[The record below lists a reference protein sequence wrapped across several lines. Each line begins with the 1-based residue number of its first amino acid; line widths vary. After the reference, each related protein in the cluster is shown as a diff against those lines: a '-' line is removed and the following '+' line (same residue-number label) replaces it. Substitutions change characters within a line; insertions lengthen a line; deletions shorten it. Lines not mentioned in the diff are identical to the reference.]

1 MKFRDYLNEAEKII
15 LKPVEPNWRQDY
27 HREGEI
33 LLKDKDGN
41 LYRSY
46 HEGKLHHWNDTYF
59 NLFRVVDPNDY
70 FSETKILNT
79 SRYELDLS

>member
-1 MKFRDYLNEAEKII
+1 MKFSEFLNEAEKII
-15 LKPVEPNWRQDY
+15 LKPFEPNWKKDY
-27 HREGEI
+27 NREGEI

-46 HEGKLHHWNDTYF
+46 HEGKLHHWNDNYF
-59 NLFRVVDPNDY
+59 NLYKVTDPNDV
-70 FSETKILNT
+70 FSEIKISDT